1 MIWTRQ
7 PSQTRM
13 YENGMPSFDFQKH
26 AKEVNAAHDELH
38 AAFALVANRNDEDDP
53 RTKRWR
59 TAINAFRAALARAYP
74 EALRQVADGKSPAS
88 ELSTNMMLD
97 FIEADPVFYR
107 SGYLKEKVLRQL
119 KKQEFSEEEAERL
132 RRSILA
138 VVLHTGGRRE
148 FLYYCRAAPQVASD
162 AFRRNLETLERS
174 DDAGV
179 RLRANWVLAGLQG
192 RWLDLKR
199 AARALHRRGAGSA
212 LIARAEIG

>member
-7 PSQTRM
+7 PPQTRM

-74 EALRQVADGKSPAS
+74 EALRQVADGQSPAS

-119 KKQEFSEEEAERL
+119 KKRKFSEKEAERCVEASL
-132 RRSILA
+132 LLCSALAADGSSHTIVARHPRSLATPSDAISKRWNAPTTRVSDYELTGSWRGSKADGWTSKERRA
-138 VVLHTGGRRE
+138 PCTG
-148 FLYYCRAAPQVASD
+148 AAP
-162 AFRRNLETLERS
+162 
-174 DDAGV
+174 V
-179 RLRANWVLAGLQG
+179 RPL
-192 RWLDLKR
+192 
-199 AARALHRRGAGSA
+199 
-212 LIARAEIG
+212 